1 MVEEIQR
8 PTRGEDM
15 LMLQRKLGFNP
26 RDMMWILGL
35 NPTSYRT
42 SISGSGGRQPLQMPV
57 ALVIRTLRE
66 HPELSLLPVEP
77 SATDFFE
84 LCRKIDPTFTAAKL
98 ATLIGRA
105 ETSAYRW
112 LKSTTP
118 TMTKGARRWMLVM
131 WLALKN
137 ARTRADRKQLLDGFF
152 EVVLDEAEA
161 RGYDRAVLELAH
173 QWRLTGAPKE
183 RKPPSAVGIAE
194 GAERM
199 ISVPE
204 KRRPKARKSSKK
216 RAVAGKKAAR
226 PTKKRK

>member
-1 MVEEIQR
+1 MVDPIQR

-15 LMLQRKLGFNP
+15 LMLQRKLGFST

-42 SISGSGGRQPLQMPV
+42 SISGAGGRQPLQMPV
-57 ALVIRTLRE
+57 ALVIRTLSV

-84 LCRKIDPTFTAAKL
+84 LCIEIDPAFSAAKL
-98 ATLIGRA
+98 ATLLGRS

-112 LKSTTP
+112 LKSTKV

-137 ARTRADRKQLLDGFF
+137 AHARTARKQLLDGFF

-161 RGYDRAVLELAH
+161 RGYDRSVLQLAH
-173 QWRLTGAPKE
+173 KWRLTSAPSK
-183 RKPPSAVGIAE
+183 RKPPGAIGASE
-194 GAERM
+194 GADRM

-204 KRRPKARKSSKK
+204 KRTKARKASKK
-216 RAVAGKKAAR
+216 RAVVKKKTKA